1 MGCTFPPCPVETPVS
16 RLPPPLW
23 ALVHL
28 MMGTYARCGRV
39 LRASFVAFRCVS
51 VCFFVFVSFHVRLN
65 ALFQS
70 ICLLVWRNNSC
81 LQPSN
86 GEFARCA
93 LFAFQRSQWW
103 PELFFVLA
111 LSLLWWSAAIV
122 WVLWALIECL
132 LLFVAVLRCSA
143 LSWATQWRLEQCVSL
158 FFLLLKTACDQAK
171 QLFRSCVSAL
181 TECSSAS
188 CGEAKQLFE
197 SSVHPLSGFFPAL
210 YRANFRSRWFEK
222 KELNTM

>member
-1 MGCTFPPCPVETPVS
+1 MLSFRAFVCLFGGTAAVFNPQTVS
-16 RLPPPLW
+16 SH
-23 ALVHL
+23 V
-28 MMGTYARCGRV
+28 V
-39 LRASFVAFRCVS
+39 LSLLFSAHSDGLSF
-51 VCFFVFVSFHVRLN
+51 
-65 ALFQS
+65 
-70 ICLLVWRNNSC
+70 
-81 LQPSN
+81 
-86 GEFARCA
+86 
-93 LFAFQRSQWW
+93 
-103 PELFFVLA
+103 FFVLA

-143 LSWATQWRLEQCVSL
+143 FSWATQWRLEQCVSL

-210 YRANFRSRWFEK
+210 YRANFRSRWSEK